1 MRFCSLQSGSS
12 GNAQYIEYK
21 DTKILVDCG
30 LNGKQTANKLNEI
43 GVNIDD
49 IDAILLTHEHIDH
62 ISGAGVISRRH
73 DIPIYANYKTHI
85 ASTPIIKDIKNH
97 NRKIIDGDFYIKDL
111 FIKPFSTSHD
121 AAEPIGFSIYGSK
134 KISIITDTG
143 YVTEETID
151 ETNNSDLFFVESNH
165 DLNMLE
171 FGAYPLHLKERIKS
185 EYGHLSNIDCANFL
199 IDNIGENTKYIILC
213 HLSHD
218 NNNEVIAKITVKNL
232 LNDAGI
238 DLPIF
243 VSHRDRIGDVI
254 KLW

>member
-12 GNAQYIEYK
+12 GNAQYIEYN
-21 DTKILVDCG
+21 DTKILVDSG
-30 LNGKQTANKLNEI
+30 LNGKQTATRLTEI

-73 DIPIYANYKTHI
+73 DIPIYATYKTHI
-85 ASTPIIKDIKNH
+85 AAAPIIKDIKNH
-97 NRKIIDGDFYIKDL
+97 NRKIIEGEFYIKDL
-111 FIKPFSTSHD
+111 FVKPFNASHD
-121 AAEPIGFSIYGSK
+121 AVDPIGFAIYGSS

-143 YVTEETID
+143 YVNEDAIYETK
-151 ETNNSDLFFVESNH
+151 NSDLFFVESNH

-171 FGAYPLHLKERIKS
+171 FGPYPFHLKERIKS
-185 EYGHLSNIDCANFL
+185 EFGHLSNVDCANFL

-218 NNNEVIAKITVKNL
+218 NNEEVLAQTTVKNL
-232 LNDAGI
+232 LHDVGI
-238 DLPIF
+238 DLPVL
-243 VSHRDRIGDVI
+243 VSHRDRIGEVI
-254 KLW
+254 TL